1 MRAKSLIFCGVIVC
15 LHAQPEP
22 GDLLQRV
29 TRKVLETVG
38 RLPKYMCTQT
48 IDRSQYE
55 PAAGTAGHSCDTP
68 AGVDALRDVTLGF
81 EKHKPLRLTTSDR
94 LRLDVAVSAGSEMYS
109 WVGESRFEDRSLFQ
123 LVRNGALSTGSF
135 ASFLMVIFRDD
146 EASFSYK
153 GEITETGRQLADF
166 EFRVPVQSSHY
177 IYTGAG
183 NRVTTGYYGDIFV
196 DPKTA
201 DLIRLVVHT
210 EGLPPETGSCEAS
223 TTLDYSRV
231 RLNGAEFLLP
241 NRGQLQILDANGI
254 ELENGTVYSGCH
266 EFLGESTLRFDA
278 APETG
283 SAVAGKAAAADELPA
298 GLPFT
303 IALSNGIDVSDAA
316 AGDKIGAKL
325 TAAIKDRKGQI
336 LVPKGAAV
344 TARIIQIRRFFVP
357 EPSLRLVLKLE
368 TVDIEGTPRPLI
380 AAPDSRAP
388 PSNNAKAT
396 LQRRYNPVTLDNQDP
411 QAAVFQFWNTK
422 GSLVQSGG
430 FESKWLTVAPAESRL

>member
-29 TRKVLETVG
+29 TRKVSETVG

-68 AGVDALRDVTLGF
+68 AGADALGDVALSF

-153 GEITETGRQLADF
+153 GEITEAGRQLADF

-223 TTLDYSRV
+223 S
-231 RLNGAEFLLP
+231 
-241 NRGQLQILDANGI
+241 ISI
-254 ELENGTVYSGCH
+254 
-266 EFLGESTLRFDA
+266 
-278 APETG
+278 
-283 SAVAGKAAAADELPA
+283 
-298 GLPFT
+298 
-303 IALSNGIDVSDAA
+303 
-316 AGDKIGAKL
+316 
-325 TAAIKDRKGQI
+325 
-336 LVPKGAAV
+336 
-344 TARIIQIRRFFVP
+344 
-357 EPSLRLVLKLE
+357 
-368 TVDIEGTPRPLI
+368 
-380 AAPDSRAP
+380 
-388 PSNNAKAT
+388 
-396 LQRRYNPVTLDNQDP
+396 
-411 QAAVFQFWNTK
+411 
-422 GSLVQSGG
+422 
-430 FESKWLTVAPAESRL
+430 TVACA